1 MGSCGVAASS
11 ASRMPCSA
19 ANRSAII
26 SGSAVQTSWA
36 WPSGAQ
42 ASGTGY
48 LARAGVQFFY
58 SRCRASL
65 EILEVGYPLAALGS
79 EDWCDAIHA
88 GAWRRAKGA
97 PRSRQAGA
105 RPAVNERTDGA
116 PPAGAGAW
124 RRRCAKTNAVG
135 RVAQH
140 CASVFVRRPSQLE
153 MPALFIYTPH
163 TNLLSFRRAPFS
175 ARARRDSALRP
186 PLLACDARR
195 GLSTVL
201 PYLHFA
207 PSAGASFP
215 HRCEA
220 RRSGARLPFLPAN

>member
-26 SGSAVQTSWA
+26 SGSAVQTSWR
-36 WPSGAQ
+36 GRGRAQ
-42 ASGTGY
+42 ASGTGC

-140 CASVFVRRPSQLE
+140 CASVFVRRPSLLE
-153 MPALFIYTPH
+153 MPALFIYRRSVRPRSSTSSIEPRQ
-163 TNLLSFRRAPFS
+163 NPPKPKWNRRAQPPPAS
-175 ARARRDSALRP
+175 AEPRTDVNGP
-186 PLLACDARR
+186 
-195 GLSTVL
+195 
-201 PYLHFA
+201 
-207 PSAGASFP
+207 
-215 HRCEA
+215 
-220 RRSGARLPFLPAN
+220 RSE